1 LQIQQDYDQ
10 KCADCCHLKEEN
22 QVENAEK
29 LELGGALDIFKK
41 KLYQCKKTKVDL
53 ENKVEAQ
60 GAEISL
66 LAEQKE
72 KGEKDNEHW
81 KDKADNLTKIC
92 SQQKAKLLEM
102 EDAAGPP
109 VAGTQMMK
117 QKEVEATHAKELEES
132 NRKAADLETKVETQR
147 SEIADLSSEKND
159 TEKECMDEVKKL
171 TQICTQQKE
180 ELQLLKKSANGEG
193 TKRKHSNEDG
203 SVSISQSQS
212 SKRSK
217 IENVANTSSV
227 LALDTN
233 QAEDDDDDAAMIA
246 GQLVQNNMLMS
257 WYMTIKRKLRSVN
270 TQM

>member
-1 LQIQQDYDQ
+1 M
-10 KCADCCHLKEEN
+10 
-22 QVENAEK
+22 
-29 LELGGALDIFKK
+29 
-41 KLYQCKKTKVDL
+41 
-53 ENKVEAQ
+53 
-60 GAEISL
+60 SL

-81 KDKADNLTKIC
+81 KDKADNLTKIS
-92 SQQKAKLLEM
+92 SQQKAKLQVM
-102 EDAAGPP
+102 EDAAGAP
-109 VAGTQMMK
+109 VAGIQAMK

-132 NRKAADLETKVETQR
+132 NKKAADLETKVETQR

-159 TEKECMDEVKKL
+159 MEKECMDEVKKL

-180 ELQLLKKSANGEG
+180 ELQLLKDSTNVEG

-217 IENVANTSSV
+217 VENTLNTSSV

-233 QAEDDDDDAAMIA
+233 QAEDGDDDATMIA
-246 GQLVQNNMLMS
+246 GQLDQNNMLMS
-257 WYMTIKRKLRSVN
+257 WYMAIKRRLRSANV
-270 TQM
+270 